1 MKKIKKIAAL
11 TVAAAMMLCLTACGS
26 FETKAPKA
34 VKAMSQVE
42 NLHMDMDMQIDMAF
56 KVLGKSAD
64 MAVTVDGA
72 MDMQIDPLTAKLDML
87 LSAKGL
93 SRDLQSYV
101 EKAGDEYKVYI
112 SADGGDDWEEKT
124 VSADDAPS
132 QINIVDGM
140 QLFVDCASSFKE
152 VGEEKIRGSAATRY
166 DGIITGEN
174 VGAAME
180 LTGVGD
186 MLSQSLGTELSEED
200 FSKLGSIPTSIWID
214 KDSGMVVRYDMDLT
228 QVMQDVLPGILGEAL
243 GSFGLSGLSDKL
255 SVNGVTVSIVLSRFN
270 KVGEVTIPDEVRAD

>member
-11 TVAAAMMLCLTACGS
+11 TVAAAMLLCLTACGS
-26 FETKAPKA
+26 FETKVEKA

>member
-11 TVAAAMMLCLTACGS
+11 TVAAAMLLCLTACGS
-26 FETKAPKA
+26 FETKVAKA